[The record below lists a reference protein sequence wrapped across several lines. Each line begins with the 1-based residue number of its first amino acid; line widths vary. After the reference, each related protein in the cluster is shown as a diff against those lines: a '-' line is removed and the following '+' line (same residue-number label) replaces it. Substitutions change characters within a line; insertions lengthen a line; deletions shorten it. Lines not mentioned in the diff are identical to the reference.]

1 MSGVNMLQ
9 AIRDRAQGW
18 VAYAIV
24 ILISIPFAL
33 WGIQEYM
40 GGGSDPVVAKVG
52 DVEITQTSLER
63 SLNNYRVN
71 LRQQFGGQMPSFID
85 DEMLRQQVMNEM
97 IQDALLG
104 QQVGTLNIRAG
115 DEMVREQI
123 RAMEVFQRDGAFD
136 KEEYERVMRAS
147 GRDVNAFTENL
158 RMSLGTNLLTNA
170 IAASEFVT
178 DAELDDLIRRK
189 NQQRLVSWLVV
200 DAESSKGQGAVAD
213 SAVEAY
219 YNEHRQ
225 EFVRPERV
233 KLEYVELNLAALA
246 DGIEVDEEQLRS
258 IYEKRRNEFIRP
270 ESRDV
275 RHILIKTGTDVSDD
289 DARAKA
295 QQLRDQIIAGA
306 DFAELAREH
315 SEDKGSAASGGDLGQ
330 VERGMMVKP
339 FEDAAF
345 ALQPGQLSEL
355 VRSRF
360 GYHLIEV
367 TSIEGGELQPFDEVR
382 QKLADEL
389 KKEEADALLGE
400 KYDQLA
406 ELSYADPGTLQ
417 TTSEAVG
424 VALQQSDWVPRS
436 GASGKFAAAK
446 IIEAAFSD
454 DVLNAGRNSD
464 VLELEDDN
472 YMVLRVTNHEAE
484 SIKPLAEVSAEI
496 RSLLEKQHTVELT
509 QKRATELLQQLQNQG
524 AGIAEIAVA
533 QSLQLEA
540 DKTLSRSGNAQIDPL
555 IVNAAFTMVRPE
567 AGGVSFGKVQLE
579 SGDVAVIGLSAVTD
593 GDPAAL
599 TDAQRQ
605 AERQRLAAARGQSAL
620 AGYIRQL
627 RADSSVKITSYREP
641 SEP

>member
-1 MSGVNMLQ
+1 M
-9 AIRDRAQGW
+9 
-18 VAYAIV
+18 
-24 ILISIPFAL
+24 
-33 WGIQEYM
+33 
-40 GGGSDPVVAKVG
+40 
-52 DVEITQTSLER
+52 
-63 SLNNYRVN
+63 
-71 LRQQFGGQMPSFID
+71 
-85 DEMLRQQVMNEM
+85 
-97 IQDALLG
+97 
-104 QQVGTLNIRAG
+104 
-115 DEMVREQI
+115 
-123 RAMEVFQRDGAFD
+123 
-136 KEEYERVMRAS
+136 
-147 GRDVNAFTENL
+147 
-158 RMSLGTNLLTNA
+158 
-170 IAASEFVT
+170 
-178 DAELDDLIRRK
+178 
-189 NQQRLVSWLVV
+189 
-200 DAESSKGQGAVAD
+200 
-213 SAVEAY
+213 
-219 YNEHRQ
+219 
-225 EFVRPERV
+225 
-233 KLEYVELNLAALA
+233 
-246 DGIEVDEEQLRS
+246 
-258 IYEKRRNEFIRP
+258 
-270 ESRDV
+270 
-275 RHILIKTGTDVSDD
+275 
-289 DARAKA
+289 
-295 QQLRDQIIAGA
+295 
-306 DFAELAREH
+306 
-315 SEDKGSAASGGDLGQ
+315 
-330 VERGMMVKP
+330 
-339 FEDAAF
+339 
-345 ALQPGQLSEL
+345 
-355 VRSRF
+355 
-360 GYHLIEV
+360 

-599 TDAQRQ
+599 TNAQRQ

>member
-1 MSGVNMLQ
+1 MLQ

-85 DEMLRQQVMNEM
+85 DEMLRQQVLNEM

-104 QQVGTLNIRAG
+104 QQVDSLNIRAG

-123 RAMEVFQRDGAFD
+123 RAMEVFQRDGVFD
-136 KEEYERVMRAS
+136 MEEYERVMRAS
-147 GRDVNAFTENL
+147 GRDANAFTENL

-170 IAASEFVT
+170 VAASEFVT

-189 NQQRLVSWLVV
+189 NQQRTVSWLVV
-200 DAESSKGQGAVAD
+200 DAASYGGQSEIAAA
-213 SAVEAY
+213 AVEAY
-219 YNEHRQ
+219 YNDHRQ

-246 DGIEVDEEQLRS
+246 EGIEVDEQQLRG
-258 IYEKRRNEFIRP
+258 IYEKRKNEFVSP
-270 ESRDV
+270 ESRHV
-275 RHILIKTGTDVSDD
+275 RHILIKTGADASDD
-289 DARAKA
+289 DARVKA
-295 QQLRDQIIAGA
+295 QQLREQIMAGA

-315 SEDKGSAASGGDLGQ
+315 SADKGSAANGGDLGQ

-345 ALQPGQLSEL
+345 ALQTGDLSEP

-389 KKEEADALLGE
+389 KKQQADALLGE

-406 ELSYADPGTLQ
+406 EFSYSDPGTLQ
-417 TTSEAVG
+417 TTASAVG

-454 DVLNAGRNSD
+454 DVLNTGRNSD

-472 YMVLRVTNHEAE
+472 YMVLRVSDHQAE
-484 SIKPLAEVSAEI
+484 STRPLAEVSAEI
-496 RSLLEKQHTVELT
+496 RSLLEKQRTIELT
-509 QKRATELLQQLQNQG
+509 QKRADELLLQLQNQDSS
-524 AGIAEIAVA
+524 IAQIAA
-533 QSLQLEA
+533 AESLQLEA
-540 DKTLSRSGNAQIDPL
+540 DKRLSRSGNAQVDPL
-555 IVNAAFTMVRPE
+555 IVNAAFTMARPA
-567 AGGVSFGKVQLE
+567 AGATSFGKVQLE

-599 TDAQRQ
+599 TDEQRQ
-605 AERQRLAAARGQSAL
+605 AERQRLAAARGQGAL
-620 AGYIRQL
+620 AAYIRQL

>member
-599 TDAQRQ
+599 TNAQRQ